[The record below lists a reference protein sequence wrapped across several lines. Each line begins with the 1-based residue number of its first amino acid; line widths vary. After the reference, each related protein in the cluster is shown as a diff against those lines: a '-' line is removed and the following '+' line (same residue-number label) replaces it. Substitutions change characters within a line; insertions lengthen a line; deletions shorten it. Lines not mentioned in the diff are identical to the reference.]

1 MKNLKIV
8 KKNIK
13 YLTIK
18 ITLDCKVLVSS
29 PKYYPNTLIEKFILS
44 KQKWINDR
52 LKECNSSDYLGKKY
66 NFSFS
71 DEFYYSEAKVVFNKI
86 IRKYHPY
93 INKPINKIRIKKMNT
108 RWGSCNYK
116 KGYINLN
123 LYLIKKDI
131 KFIEY
136 VILHE
141 LTHLIYPNHSK
152 DFYNFIKNIMPDYKD
167 RIKNV

>member
-1 MKNLKIV
+1 LKNLKIV

-13 YLTIK
+13 NLTIK
-18 ITLDCKVLVSS
+18 ITFDCEVLVSI
-29 PKYYPNTLIEKFILS
+29 PKYYPKFLIDNFINS
-44 KQKWINDR
+44 KQEWIKNR
-52 LKECNSSDYLGKKY
+52 IYKCKNYYLGKKY
-66 NFSFS
+66 NIDFSN
-71 DEFYYSEAKVVFNKI
+71 EFYYSEAKILFNKLI
-86 IRKYHPY
+86 KKYHPY
-93 INKPINKIRIKKMNT
+93 INKPINKIRIKKMTT

-152 DFYNFIKNIMPDYKD
+152 DFYNFIRNIMPDYKD